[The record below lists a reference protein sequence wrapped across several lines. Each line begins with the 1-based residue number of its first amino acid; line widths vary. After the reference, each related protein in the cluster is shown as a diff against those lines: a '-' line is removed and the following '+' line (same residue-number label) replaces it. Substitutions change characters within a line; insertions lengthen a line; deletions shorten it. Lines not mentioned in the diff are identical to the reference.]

1 MQGKESLLNLN
12 MNCWNST
19 SNAQG
24 SRVIRVNCTR
34 GSSENIC
41 SSSGGARQEGKR
53 GYETQFTTKIGA
65 ETSLGSSYF
74 VCKISFPVTS
84 WCPIIAKTGHSRP
97 LIAWLYE

>member
-1 MQGKESLLNLN
+1 MQGKEILLNLN

-24 SRVIRVNCTR
+24 SRVSIV
-34 GSSENIC
+34 IV
-41 SSSGGARQEGKR
+41 QEGAVKIYVAVVEALRKKER
-53 GYETQFTTKIGA
+53 GDETQFITKIGG

-84 WCPIIAKTGHSRP
+84 WCPIIAKTGRSRP